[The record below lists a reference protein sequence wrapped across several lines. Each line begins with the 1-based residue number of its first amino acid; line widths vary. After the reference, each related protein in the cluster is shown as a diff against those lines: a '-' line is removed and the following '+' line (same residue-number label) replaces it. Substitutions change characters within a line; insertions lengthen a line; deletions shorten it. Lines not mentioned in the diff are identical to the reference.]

1 MVEDSQATFLG
12 EADVFV
18 RAFGGAGEAQDG
30 VAAGDEAV
38 GDGVEDFVVDGVAG
52 VFRACFA
59 QERQREPFADEGD
72 VSGAV
77 KRESYGLEAAE
88 VPGHERRIVVGAAAI
103 GAGDE
108 DHQGWV
114 EFWHDGGSFR
124 GNAGLLCVMLH
135 EFANKLDDIAQFRA
149 MSSRIVYEGIC

>member
-108 DHQGWV
+108 DHQGLSGHWKGP
-114 EFWHDGGSFR
+114 FLSGLRRDAGSCTFSPKIESI
-124 GNAGLLCVMLH
+124 V
-135 EFANKLDDIAQFRA
+135 QFRA
-149 MSSRIVYEGIC
+149 LSSNIKKKRDAC